1 MNNTTTIVSLTGDAS
16 TDKVVASS
24 PMPNKPVNAA
34 AIVVPILAVLIS
46 VGVVLGVLYMR
57 RRR

>member
-1 MNNTTTIVSLTGDAS
+1 MNNTTTIVAITGDAS

-24 PMPNKPVNAA
+24 PVPNKPVNAA
-34 AIVVPILAVLIS
+34 AIVVPILAVLIG
-46 VGVVLGVLYMR
+46 VGIVFVVLYVR